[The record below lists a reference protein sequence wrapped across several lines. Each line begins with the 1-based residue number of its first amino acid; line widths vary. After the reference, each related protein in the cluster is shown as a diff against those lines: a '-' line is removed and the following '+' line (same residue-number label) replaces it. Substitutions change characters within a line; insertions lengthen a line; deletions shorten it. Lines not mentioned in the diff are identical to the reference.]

1 MNLVQDLRYASR
13 LLRKN
18 PGFAVAAVIVLA
30 LGIGANTA
38 IFSIVNAVLLRPL
51 PYKDADRLVQIWH
64 VPPAKSFP
72 GLTRFSVSAA
82 NYIDWEKENQVFEQ
96 MAIYTFAHFDLTSGD
111 QPQNIE
117 GAAVSPDFFSVLR
130 SQPIWGRV
138 FLPEENQPGRGHV
151 AVLSYALWKE
161 RFGGNPAI
169 VGQNMAIDGQSYTVV
184 GIMGPEFRKP
194 DWAKIWTPLAWTDKE
209 RAVRGE
215 HHYLVIARLQ
225 PTVRVEQAQAEMA
238 TISGRLEQEYPEDDK
253 GWGAVVVPLREDM
266 VGDVRG
272 ALLILLGA
280 VTFVLL
286 IACAN
291 VANLTLAKTF
301 ARQKEIAIRSALG
314 ASRGHVVQQV
324 LAETLVLSVTGG
336 GLGLLFANG
345 ATTMIRKFLAD
356 SLPRSAEVRVDV
368 WVLVFTL
375 GVSLAAGVAA
385 GLAPALRLTQ
395 SGLNESLKLGG
406 GRSESD
412 SGGNRL
418 RSVLVVSEVALSLVL
433 LVGAG
438 LMIRSLWLL
447 RSSNPG
453 WDSSNVV
460 TLTVA
465 VPHTKFET
473 PSEEVQFFDG
483 VLGRVRALP
492 GVDSAG
498 VIDSLPLSGGSHQP
512 IAIEGRP
519 QVPMSEQPEVDVR
532 LISPGYFRALHV
544 PLRKGRDV
552 NASDTADRPAVIVI
566 SETMARR
573 FWPNEDP
580 IGKHL
585 TLTFFPDKVR
595 EVVGIVGDVKLD
607 QLDTDTASAVLY
619 FPLRQISIPPLGG
632 YRSFPMSLVVRAV
645 PRATSLVRAISS
657 AVHEIDPQTPVT
669 DIASMD
675 DVISNSLS
683 QRRFNM
689 LLLAA
694 FAGLAV
700 LLAAVGIY
708 SVLAYAVR
716 RRVREIGIRMALGAR
731 TSDVLRM
738 ILAEG
743 MTPTAIG
750 MGLGLA
756 GALALGRVLSTL
768 VYGLRPS
775 DPLTLA
781 GVSLLLAGIAV
792 LASLIPAYRATKVVP
807 IRALRDE

>member
-1 MNLVQDLRYASR
+1 
-13 LLRKN
+13 
-18 PGFAVAAVIVLA
+18 
-30 LGIGANTA
+30 
-38 IFSIVNAVLLRPL
+38 
-51 PYKDADRLVQIWH
+51 
-64 VPPAKSFP
+64 
-72 GLTRFSVSAA
+72 
-82 NYIDWEKENQVFEQ
+82 
-96 MAIYTFAHFDLTSGD
+96 
-111 QPQNIE
+111 
-117 GAAVSPDFFSVLR
+117 
-130 SQPIWGRV
+130 
-138 FLPEENQPGRGHV
+138 
-151 AVLSYALWKE
+151 
-161 RFGGNPAI
+161 
-169 VGQNMAIDGQSYTVV
+169 
-184 GIMGPEFRKP
+184 
-194 DWAKIWTPLAWTDKE
+194 
-209 RAVRGE
+209 
-215 HHYLVIARLQ
+215 
-225 PTVRVEQAQAEMA
+225 
-238 TISGRLEQEYPEDDK
+238 
-253 GWGAVVVPLREDM
+253 
-266 VGDVRG
+266 
-272 ALLILLGA
+272 
-280 VTFVLL
+280 
-286 IACAN
+286 

-314 ASRGHVVQQV
+314 AGRGRIVQQV
-324 LAETLVLSVTGG
+324 LAETLALSVTGG
-336 GLGLLFANG
+336 GLGLLLAKG
-345 ATTMIRKFLAD
+345 ATTMITKFLAD

-375 GVSLAAGVAA
+375 GVSVVAGVAS
-385 GLAPALRLTQ
+385 GLAPALRLTKTE
-395 SGLNESLKLGG
+395 LNESLKQGG

-447 RSSNPG
+447 RRTNPG

-460 TLTVA
+460 TLNVA
-465 VPHTKFET
+465 VPRTKFQA

-519 QVPMSEQPEVDVR
+519 PVPMSEQPEVDVR
-532 LISPGYFRALHV
+532 LISPGYFHTLHV
-544 PLRKGRDV
+544 PLRKGRDL

-585 TLTFFPDKVR
+585 TLSFFPDQVR

-607 QLDTDTASAVLY
+607 QLDTDTGSAVLY

-632 YRSFPMSLVVRAV
+632 YRSFPMSLVVRAG
-645 PRATSLVRAISS
+645 PRATSLVPAMIS

-694 FAGLAV
+694 FAGLAA

-731 TSDVLRM
+731 AGDVLRM

-743 MTPTAIG
+743 MTPHGNRDGPRPGGGSRARAAAIG
-750 MGLGLA
+750 A
-756 GALALGRVLSTL
+756 GRTTEVARGQAKKEVPGFEVL
-768 VYGLRPS
+768 R
-775 DPLTLA
+775 
-781 GVSLLLAGIAV
+781 
-792 LASLIPAYRATKVVP
+792 
-807 IRALRDE
+807 